1 MQVLTHLYAGNDEV
15 RTQNLRLASLGQ
27 PLKLKLH
34 RATGE
39 TDLKDISLSQVLV
52 EPLVMIQTLEEY
64 LWPKVNAP
72 DRPSDAG
79 PSVREVR
86 QTDGQNHGVEPRNAC
101 TYISNSGYRE
111 PE

>member
-1 MQVLTHLYAGNDEV
+1 M

-72 DRPSDAG
+72 ERASDAG
-79 PSVREVR
+79 PSAREVNNKDYLPGDCIVYPV
-86 QTDGQNHGVEPRNAC
+86 QQSSDC
-101 TYISNSGYRE
+101 FWS
-111 PE
+111 